1 MKIAGFD
8 EVKRMQYEKDMYDE
22 RRRNGEIAAAREE
35 GLEQGLEQG
44 LVQGRKEASL
54 MAAKNLKAL
63 GVAVDV
69 ISQGTGLTVEE
80 IEKL

>member
-22 RRRNGEIAAAREE
+22 RRRYGEIAAAREE
-35 GLEQGLEQG
+35 GLEQGLE
-44 LVQGRKEASL
+44 QGRKEASL

-69 ISQGTGLTVEE
+69 ISQSTGLTVEE

>member
-35 GLEQGLEQG
+35 GLEQG
-44 LVQGRKEASL
+44 RKEASL

-63 GVAVDV
+63 GVAADV